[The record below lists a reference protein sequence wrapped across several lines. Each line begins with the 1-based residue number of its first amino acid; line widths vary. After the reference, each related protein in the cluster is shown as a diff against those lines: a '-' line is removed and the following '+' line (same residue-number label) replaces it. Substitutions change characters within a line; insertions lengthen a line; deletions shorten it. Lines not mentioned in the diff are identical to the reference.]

1 MGSRCFGSS
10 LIMKDNFIFGL
21 KEQQAKVEDK
31 VSMEDMT
38 MNFETKKIMDRRA
51 DFWLQFENGTKMF
64 AEMIDPVAP

>member
-64 AEMIDPVAP
+64 ADMIDPVAP

>member
-1 MGSRCFGSS
+1 VGSRCFGSS